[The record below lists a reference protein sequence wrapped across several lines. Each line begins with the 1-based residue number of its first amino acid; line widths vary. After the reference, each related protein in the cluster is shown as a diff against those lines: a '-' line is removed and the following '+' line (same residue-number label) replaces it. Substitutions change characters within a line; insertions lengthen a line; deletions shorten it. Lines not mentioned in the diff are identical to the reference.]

1 MSFLMN
7 LFRSKS
13 QKSGLVFIVED
24 NKVYAETLKAFLRAS
39 VPEVREIKTFPVGET
54 CLPQLHKNPDLV
66 IIDYYL
72 DSKYY
77 DAETGIEI
85 VKQIRAD
92 YPEMNILL
100 LSSQNDVDVVLEAIK
115 KYNCSYVK
123 KDDRA
128 FGNVCDVVKEIYK

>member
-1 MSFLMN
+1 MSFLS
-7 LFRSKS
+7 LFKSKV
-13 QKSGLVFIVED
+13 QKSGLIFIVED
-24 NKVYAETLKAFLRAS
+24 NKAYAETLKAFLKAD
-39 VPEVREIKTFPVGET
+39 VPEVKEIKTFPVGET
-54 CLPQLHKNPDLV
+54 CLLQLHKNPDLV

-100 LSSQNDVDVVLEAIK
+100 LSSQNNVDVVVDAMK

-128 FGNVCDVVKEIYK
+128 FGNVSDVVKEIYK